1 MKLFF
6 GKNDE
11 QPKKKMGCVG
21 KTLVGIGVYFLV
33 CGLLGVLMGDM
44 FSTPSTI
51 LEDNTVYRIDM
62 KGELVEQGAEE
73 NPFESL
79 LPEMYGT
86 ASVSKVGLQD
96 LLSNIALA
104 KNNDKVL
111 GIYLKGGELA
121 TAPASAK
128 ALRDALEDFKESGKF
143 VIAYAESYSQTNYY
157 IASVADKMYLNAVG
171 SVAWNGLSAQKMY
184 YTRLMEKIGVEM
196 QILKVGT
203 FKSAV
208 EPYFRTSMS
217 KEDRQQTQQYV
228 AGIWSEMK
236 GAVAKSRGV
245 SEGDLDKYADE
256 FMGIQAP
263 EKYIEYGLV
272 DTLVYIQD
280 MDTVLRMYAGTKEY
294 KQLSTSKMTNV
305 KRAEVEAKD
314 KVAVL
319 YAEGQILDSG
329 NEGIV
334 GSQVIKT
341 INKIH
346 KNEDVKAVVLR
357 VNSPG
362 GSANASEQI
371 WHAVTTL
378 QAKGLPVVVSMG
390 DYAASGG
397 YYISCS
403 ADYIYAEP
411 TTLTGSIGIFGTV
424 PNFSKIREK
433 VGLDIDEVSTN
444 KHSSLEANMIY
455 KGMNAQEYALMQGM
469 VERGYELFTSRC
481 ADGRKM
487 TQEAIKMIGEGRVW
501 LGKDAVEIGLVDELG
516 NIDSAIQ
523 KAAELAGLGS
533 YSIVYYPEK
542 KDPMEEMLKMFDKS
556 TPEERLMVKIREFA
570 SKPRVMALMPE
581 VVVK

>member
-11 QPKKKMGCVG
+11 QPKKKMGCLG

-44 FSTPSTI
+44 FSTPATTLEENTI
-51 LEDNTVYRIDM
+51 YRIDM

-79 LPEMYGT
+79 LSEMYGT

-533 YSIVYYPEK
+533 YSMVYYPEK